1 MDYKS
6 LANEW
11 IALQGQLLQVPACRE
26 LSSLSKGEWFV
37 LNYLVGHAGLVHPKD
52 LSKGLVVSTA
62 RIAALLNH
70 MEEQGLVT
78 RNADPEDNRK
88 ILVYLTDAGVQMI
101 QKKRA
106 EVVDSVAKTLE
117 LLGPEDAEAYL
128 RIKTKIL
135 RNYMESH

>member
-37 LNYLVGHAGLVHPKD
+37 LNYLMGHAGLVHPKD

-101 QKKRA
+101 QKTVSYTHLTLPTKRI
-106 EVVDSVAKTLE
+106 V
-117 LLGPEDAEAYL
+117 
-128 RIKTKIL
+128 
-135 RNYMESH
+135 

>member
-1 MDYKS
+1 MK
-6 LANEW
+6 
-11 IALQGQLLQVPACRE
+11 
-26 LSSLSKGEWFV
+26 
-37 LNYLVGHAGLVHPKD
+37 
-52 LSKGLVVSTA
+52 
-62 RIAALLNH
+62 

-78 RNADPEDNRK
+78 RNVDPEDNRK

>member
-37 LNYLVGHAGLVHPKD
+37 LNYLMVHAGLVHPKD

-78 RNADPEDNRK
+78 RNVDPEDSRK
-88 ILVYLTDAGVQMI
+88 ILVCLTDAGVQMI

>member
-37 LNYLVGHAGLVHPKD
+37 LNYLMGHAGLVHPKD

-101 QKKRA
+101 PGLCSAPPGNNRMRQSSNKGG
-106 EVVDSVAKTLE
+106 
-117 LLGPEDAEAYL
+117 LLTQNE
-128 RIKTKIL
+128 
-135 RNYMESH
+135 

>member
-37 LNYLVGHAGLVHPKD
+37 LNYLMGHAGLVHPKD

-78 RNADPEDNRK
+78 RNGRGRADDPEKARRSGGFGRQN
-88 ILVYLTDAGVQMI
+88 AGAA
-101 QKKRA
+101 RA
-106 EVVDSVAKTLE
+106 GGRRSLSAD
-117 LLGPEDAEAYL
+117 
-128 RIKTKIL
+128 
-135 RNYMESH
+135 